1 MTLAAYLFAVAAALV
16 VTGVALVSVPV
27 ALIVAGPLLAA
38 WTVVV
43 VLEVG

>member
-1 MTLAAYLFAVAAALV
+1 MTLAAYLFAVAAALIV
-16 VTGVALVSVPV
+16 AGVALVSVPV